1 MTVDNV
7 TRLVRAL
14 GDDPTQRTSNQSSNS
29 KNTAEGTAAEAA
41 KTGNEAVKF
50 TSRFSSDKSEGADP
64 ARSARVAH
72 FKEQYNQVILKP
84 ADSEKVAES
93 LARDLFA

>member
-14 GDDPTQRTSNQSSNS
+14 GDDAQRSDSLS
-29 KNTAEGTAAEAA
+29 KNPKNQNTAATETAKGGEA
-41 KTGNEAVKF
+41 AVKF
-50 TSRFSSDKSEGADP
+50 TSKFSSETSEGSDS

-72 FKEQYNQVILKP
+72 FKEQHAQGILKP